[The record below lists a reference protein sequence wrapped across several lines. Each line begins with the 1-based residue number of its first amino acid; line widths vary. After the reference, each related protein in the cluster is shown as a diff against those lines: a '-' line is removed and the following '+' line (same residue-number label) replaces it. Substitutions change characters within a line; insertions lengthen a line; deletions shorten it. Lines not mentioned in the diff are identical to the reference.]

1 MAQAILQAL
10 HELSQELGI
19 QIVAPEYE
27 ILVALLDTTG
37 MTPEQLREESSLSR
51 SGFFHAVDRLK
62 HWQLIECTTSTEDR
76 RRKIYRLRPR
86 TAAMMIGNLNLFRR
100 SMSSFAVSSLR
111 RRGGDGMSGSEWD
124 GTAEERLTMP
134 LPNLTP
140 EYQVLLFLYLEPGS
154 TNGQIGGAI
163 AASPTRFQATLGR
176 LTALGLV
183 TRMEDGVDK
192 RRKHYALEPRVS
204 EAIAGA
210 TERVMDW
217 LDRVASEV
225 AAHAPANQQ
234 PRQARAG

>member
-1 MAQAILQAL
+1 MAQAVLQAL
-10 HELSQELGI
+10 QELYQELGI
-19 QIVAPEYE
+19 QIVAPEYG

-62 HWQLIECTTSTEDR
+62 HWDLIECTTSVEDR

-86 TAAMMIGNLNLFRR
+86 TAAMMITNLKLFRR

-111 RRGGDGMSGSEWD
+111 RRDSNGISGEPETS
-124 GTAEERLTMP
+124 AEERLTMP

-140 EYQVLLFLYLEPGS
+140 DYQVLLFLYLEPGS

-163 AASPTRFQATLGR
+163 AASPTRFQTTLGR
-176 LTALGLV
+176 LMAMGLV
-183 TRMEDGVDK
+183 TRAQDGADK
-192 RRKHYALEPRVS
+192 RRKRYALEPRVS
-204 EAIAGA
+204 KAIAA
-210 TERVMDW
+210 AIERVMHW
-217 LDRVASEV
+217 LDQVASED
-225 AAHAPANQQ
+225 AAPAAPTLQ